1 MDGECSVSAYENSDW
16 EIRSSDF
23 LETTL
28 NLINL
33 LCSLFSLLLFSPS
46 SFLFNVC
53 ICFLPILL
61 WKSIFFTVLCEF
73 YFLSVFLIPSLFV
86 LLSPLPHQGI
96 NHPVLL
102 FIESCLPLS
111 PWALDFLYLLE
122 AYLLLQRLWHFVHVF
137 DKTLLTSCSKSNI
150 FSRVVWTQRW
160 WSLGFFVAFRS
171 QTQSLVPFWLCCG
184 LLLSDRPGLLGKPP
198 PPSCVCL
205 QLKDVKIKT
214 TL

>member
-46 SFLFNVC
+46 SFLFNFC

-61 WKSIFFTVLCEF
+61 WKSIFSTVLCEF

-102 FIESCLPLS
+102 FIESRLPLS
-111 PWALDFLYLLE
+111 PRALDFLYLLE

-150 FSRVVWTQRW
+150 LISSAEWSEHRGDEVWVSSWRSEVKHNLWYLFGCAVVSCSLIGQAYLECRLPLHVFVFSW
-160 WSLGFFVAFRS
+160 
-171 QTQSLVPFWLCCG
+171 
-184 LLLSDRPGLLGKPP
+184 
-198 PPSCVCL
+198 
-205 QLKDVKIKT
+205 KT
-214 TL
+214 